1 MTNAIK
7 ALFVMLLMATSLSA
21 YAQSTTN
28 SIYIDQVGGSS
39 TINLTQKG
47 QNNKVGTEQNRFQIG
62 GDSQTINM
70 TQTGNGNSTN
80 GQVVDADNINYGVTV
95 TGDSNTLT
103 MNHGDSGSVAGSTLT
118 LGVTGNSNDVT
129 LTQGSTSSSTGADQI
144 VDITGDQNTYT
155 STINADD
162 VKNRMTITGDSNT
175 HTMTQNGFAGKEVT
189 STVTGNN
196 NNITVNQTSTLNV
209 DKIDITHTGSGNTI
223 TINQCNAGGSC

>member
-47 QNNKVGTEQNRFQIG
+47 QNNKVGTEQNRFQIQ

-80 GQVVDADNINYGVTV
+80 GQIIKADNIDYGVTV

-103 MNHGDSGSVAGSTLT
+103 FDHGDSASVAGSTLT
-118 LGVTGNSNDVT
+118 LGITGNSNDVS
-129 LTQGSTSSSTGADQI
+129 LTQGSTASSTNADQVI
-144 VDITGDQNTYT
+144 SIAGDQNTYT

-162 VKNRMTITGDSNT
+162 VKNRMTFSGDSNT
-175 HTMTQNGFAGKEVT
+175 YTMVQNGHTNKEVT
-189 STVTGNN
+189 STVTGNS

-209 DKIDITHTGSGNTI
+209 DKIDITHTGNSNTI